1 MSVLTHMRRS
11 FLTGLAI
18 MLPLVITI
26 WLFALVFAPIQRFVT
41 RPVIALL
48 RWAGVGALLDIP
60 GAEVAAGLI
69 GLVLTG
75 VFIYLVGVAGSN
87 IIGRSVVKGLDN
99 LALSIPL
106 VKSIYGSARQF
117 LETFGTSQSTTF
129 RGVVLIQ
136 YPRLGLYTIGL
147 VTSETGG
154 EAQEITSEHLV
165 NVFVPTTP
173 NPTSGVLVM
182 AARESLIPLKMTV
195 EEALRLVVS
204 GGIVVPEE
212 GRVDGAIGSEVPIPA
227 ARQIAGEGNDEQ

>member
-1 MSVLTHMRRS
+1 MRRS

-41 RPVIALL
+41 RPVMALL
-48 RWAGVGALLDIP
+48 RWVGVGALLDIP
-60 GAEVAAGLI
+60 GAEVAAGLM

-75 VFIYLVGVAGSN
+75 VFIYLVGLAGSN
-87 IIGRSVVKGLDN
+87 IIGRSVVKALDN

-117 LETFGTSQSTTF
+117 LETFGTSQQTTF
-129 RGVVLIQ
+129 QGVVLIE
-136 YPRLGLYTIGL
+136 YPRLGIYTIGL
-147 VTSETGG
+147 VTSETAG
-154 EAQEITSEHLV
+154 EAQDLTSEHLV

-182 AARESLIPLKMTV
+182 AARESLIPLKMNV

-204 GGIVVPEE
+204 GGIVVPEYSKELGGVAAEDVAASERQITAE
-212 GRVDGAIGSEVPIPA
+212 GRDQG
-227 ARQIAGEGNDEQ
+227 

>member
-1 MSVLTHMRRS
+1 MKVLSHIRRS
-11 FLTGLAI
+11 FLTGLVI
-18 MLPLVITI
+18 LLPLVITV

-41 RPVIALL
+41 RPVMALM

-75 VFIYLVGVAGSN
+75 VFIFLVGLAGSN

-99 LALSIPL
+99 FALSIPL

-117 LETFGTSQSTTF
+117 LETFGTSQRTTF
-129 RGVVLIQ
+129 QGVVLIE
-136 YPRLGLYTIGL
+136 YPRKGIYTVGL
-147 VTSETGG
+147 VTSETAG
-154 EAQEITSEHLV
+154 EAQTRTSEHLV

-182 AARESLIPLKMTV
+182 APRESLIPMAMTV
-195 EEALRLVVS
+195 EEALRLIVS
-204 GGIVVPEE
+204 GGIVVPEADL
-212 GRVDGAIGSEVPIPA
+212 VQD
-227 ARQIAGEGNDEQ
+227 